1 MKLHFEP
8 NLDYQHTAIE
18 SVCDLFRG
26 QETCRT
32 EFTVTRDATAA
43 QYTLAFHESDLGI
56 GNRLHLLPD
65 EILANLSDIQIRN
78 GLRPSASLAS
88 GDFTV
93 EMETGT
99 GKTYVYLRSIFELNR
114 RYGFT
119 KFVIVVPSVAIKE
132 GVYKTLQITEE
143 HFRSLYAN
151 VPFEYFL
158 YDSSKLGQVRN
169 FATSPQIQI
178 MVVTVGAI
186 NKKDV
191 NNLYK
196 DTEKTGGEKPIDL
209 IKATR
214 PILIVDEPQSVDGG
228 LEGQGKRA
236 LGEMKP
242 LCTLRYSA
250 KDTLDKLFAEDANYQ
265 FPLGQLSLNKSIAVK
280 VNGDRFFSKHIAIVG
295 STGSGK
301 SCTVARILHDVV
313 GIAVNKNNN
322 LGKQNN
328 SHVVIFDI
336 HDEYSAAFAL
346 PKDEAFTLNRL
357 DIDTLSLPYWLMNSE
372 ELESMFIESN
382 EENSHNQVS
391 QFKLAVILNK
401 ERHNPT
407 IKDMTYDTPVY
418 FSIEEVYRYIENM
431 NREIIGRLDGENR
444 PKLADGTLVD
454 DRKNHYF
461 EKLCTFVP
469 QSTANATKA
478 TNGPFNG
485 EFNRFTSRLQTKLAD
500 KRLRFLLH
508 PSKAAGIPFLTGDF
522 EEIMKQFLGY
532 LNKANITIVDL
543 SGIPFEVLSI
553 TVSLVSRLIF
563 DFCFHYSKMR
573 HEIDALNDVPVM
585 IVCEE
590 AHNYI
595 PQRDDAAYRSSRK
608 SLERVAKEGRKYG
621 LSLMVVSQRPSEVSE
636 TIFAQCNNFLA
647 LRLTNN
653 ADQNYVRR
661 LFPDNSN
668 GITDIL
674 PNLAPG
680 ECVVVG
686 DAVLLPA
693 VVQMPLP
700 NPEPHSQSVRV
711 HQEWKEQWRDVTF
724 ADVIG
729 RWRKE

>member
-1 MKLHFEP
+1 MSATRIGQVLSCAPEAIVVAVDDLKVFEEFKG
-8 NLDYQHTAIE
+8 NLQ
-18 SVCDLFRG
+18 VG
-26 QETCRT
+26 QYLQI
-32 EFTVTRDATAA
+32 A
-43 QYTLAFHESDLGI
+43 Q
-56 GNRLHLLPD
+56 GN
-65 EILANLSDIQIRN
+65 N
-78 GLRPSASLAS
+78 
-88 GDFTV
+88 DFTV
-93 EMETGT
+93 ASIRNIRGVSAQDVEGKPVWQFHIECQAVGT
-99 GKTYVYLRSIFELNR
+99 LVGGTTFERASVLLP
-114 RYGFT
+114 
-119 KFVIVVPSVAIKE
+119 VP
-132 GVYKTLQITEE
+132 TEP
-143 HFRSLYAN
+143 A
-151 VPFEYFL
+151 
-158 YDSSKLGQVRN
+158 
-169 FATSPQIQI
+169 FA
-178 MVVTVGAI
+178 A
-186 NKKDV
+186 D
-191 NNLYK
+191 
-196 DTEKTGGEKPIDL
+196 
-209 IKATR
+209 
-214 PILIVDEPQSVDGG
+214 
-228 LEGQGKRA
+228 
-236 LGEMKP
+236 
-242 LCTLRYSA
+242 
-250 KDTLDKLFAEDANYQ
+250 KDTLNKLFAEDADYQ
-265 FPLGQLSLNKSIAVK
+265 FPLGQLSLNKSIALR

-301 SCTVARILHDVV
+301 SCTVARILQDVV
-313 GIAVNKNNN
+313 GIAAQRNDN

-328 SHVVIFDI
+328 SHIVIFDI
-336 HDEYSAAFAL
+336 HDEYNAAFAL
-346 PKDEAFTLNRL
+346 PKDQLFTLNRL
-357 DIDTLSLPYWLMNSE
+357 DIDTLCLPYWLMNSE

-391 QFKLAVILNK
+391 QFKQAVILNK

-407 IKDMTYDTPVY
+407 IKEMTYDTPVY

-454 DRKNHYF
+454 DRKDHYF
-461 EKLCTFVP
+461 DKPCMFVP

-485 EFNRFTSRLQTKLAD
+485 EFNRFVSRLETKLAD

-508 PSKAAGIPFLTGDF
+508 PSKADGGPFKTGDF

-532 LNKANITIVDL
+532 LNKANVTIVDL

-563 DFCFHYSKMR
+563 DFCFHYTKLR
-573 HEIDALNDVPVM
+573 HEKDAFNDVPVM

-595 PQRDDAAYRSSRK
+595 PQKDDAAYRSSRK

-700 NPEPHSQSVRV
+700 NPEPHSQSVLV
-711 HQEWKEQWRDVTF
+711 HQEWKQLWK
-724 ADVIG
+724 DVIFSDVIS